1 MSQPP
6 DLDFRT
12 RSHWRSWL
20 EENHQRDDG
29 IWVVLYKKGSSL
41 EGLRYAEALEEAIC
55 FGWIDGKMQS
65 VDGDRFRQW
74 FSPRRGN
81 SIWSKLNRERAE
93 RMMEAGLMAEAGYA
107 EVEKARG
114 NGMWESAYTS
124 REPPEIPDDLVEA
137 LMGDDGAW
145 ANWEA
150 FSNSVKLMYTRWVFD
165 AKREETRARRISEVV
180 RRAAE
185 NIKPS

>member
-1 MSQPP
+1 MSGPP
-6 DLDFRT
+6 DLDLRD
-12 RSHWRSWL
+12 RSQWRSWL
-20 EENHQRDDG
+20 EENHTRDEG
-29 IWVVLYKKGSSL
+29 LWVVMYKVGSNL
-41 EGLRYAEALEEAIC
+41 EGLRYADAVEEAIC
-55 FGWIDGKMQS
+55 FGWIDGRMQS

-81 SIWSKLNRERAE
+81 SIWSRLNRERAE

-124 REPPEIPDDLVEA
+124 REPPEVPEDLIEA

-145 ANWEA
+145 ENWEA
-150 FSNSVKLMYTRWVFD
+150 FSNSVKLMYTRWVID
-165 AKREETRARRISEVV
+165 AKREATRAKRISEVV
-180 RRAAE
+180 RRAVE

>member
-41 EGLRYAEALEEAIC
+41 EGLSYAEALEEAIC
-55 FGWIDGKMQS
+55 FGWIDGRMQS

-74 FSPRRGN
+74 FSPRRGD
-81 SIWSKLNRERAE
+81 SIWSRLNRERAE
-93 RMMEAGLMAEAGYA
+93 RMMGAGLMAEAGYA
-107 EVEKARG
+107 EV
-114 NGMWESAYTS
+114 
-124 REPPEIPDDLVEA
+124 
-137 LMGDDGAW
+137 
-145 ANWEA
+145 
-150 FSNSVKLMYTRWVFD
+150 
-165 AKREETRARRISEVV
+165 
-180 RRAAE
+180 
-185 NIKPS
+185 